1 MLTSDCSDCKSLA
14 PVWEKV
20 ATDFANEPTVLIA
33 KVDAEAEDS
42 KATAQA
48 QEVSSYPTLK
58 FFPKGSTTPEAYS
71 GARSEEAL
79 VDFVNSKAGTHRLVG
94 GGLDTKAGTID
105 AIDAILAKYVTAG
118 GIGDL
123 EKATSEITAAAK
135 DLKHKSVDYYLRALA
150 KLRANPE
157 YATKEQTRLAGLLK
171 KGGLAQEKID
181 DLTTRS
187 NILQSFLA
195 KEGEKSEL

>member
-33 KVDAEAEDS
+33 KVDAEAENS

-48 QEVSSYPTLK
+48 HEVSSYPTLK

-123 EKATSEITAAAK
+123 EKAQVCRLLPACAREARGKPGVCDKGTDEARRTVEERRLSAGE
-135 DLKHKSVDYYLRALA
+135 DRRLD
-150 KLRANPE
+150 N
-157 YATKEQTRLAGLLK
+157 KE
-171 KGGLAQEKID
+171 
-181 DLTTRS
+181 
-187 NILQSFLA
+187 
-195 KEGEKSEL
+195 